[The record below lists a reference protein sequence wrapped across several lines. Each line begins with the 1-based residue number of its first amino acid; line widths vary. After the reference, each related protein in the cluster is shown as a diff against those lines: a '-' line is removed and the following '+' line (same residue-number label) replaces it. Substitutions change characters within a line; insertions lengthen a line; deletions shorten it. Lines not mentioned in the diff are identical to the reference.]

1 MSEREEFQRLL
12 AQSRANNDD
21 ADLRAWWRA
30 RYGDSSYAL
39 LQCALSCGTM
49 ESIEQW
55 TRLTV
60 PDGSGERY
68 VGRFNKERGLLE
80 VQYRGNKKLYDLNE
94 L

>member
-12 AQSRANNDD
+12 QQARANDDD
-21 ADLRAWWRA
+21 ATLRAWWEA
-30 RYGDSSYAL
+30 RYNPASYSL
-39 LQCALSCGTM
+39 LQCALSCATM

-60 PDGSGERY
+60 PDGGAERY